1 MIFPFE
7 AAITTYTY
15 ILSTILFNFIGL
27 LSFFFVW
34 FDILKKIFL
43 EKVAWTSR
51 EMRSFEGGRDKGKKK
66 KKVNDKKYVML
77 AFYLELIEKLI
88 ERSSVI
94 PKANQTSYI
103 GTMVKFEN
111 PKNQTNNLTLTIKL
125 NVQFFFFYYY
135 YYQHHHRC
143 LKLNIS
149 S

>member
-1 MIFPFE
+1 
-7 AAITTYTY
+7 
-15 ILSTILFNFIGL
+15 
-27 LSFFFVW
+27 
-34 FDILKKIFL
+34 
-43 EKVAWTSR
+43 
-51 EMRSFEGGRDKGKKK
+51 MRSFEGGRDKGKKK